1 MLLKRRDINLT
12 EGPIFKNVLLFAIPI
27 ILSGVL
33 QLLFNAADVIVVG
46 RFAGEAELAAVGSN
60 GPIINLIVN
69 IGIGLSVGANVLT
82 ARYIGER
89 DRERVHR
96 TVHTAVVLSII
107 SGLLAGFILFTFSG
121 ALLRILKTP
130 ADVFSGAAGY
140 LKAYAVG
147 MPASIIYNFGAAIL
161 RAKGDTARPLYFLII
176 AGFVNVFLNLIFVIG
191 AHMGALGVGIAT
203 AASQYVACALVVL
216 CLMHEE
222 GPVKLRLSK
231 LRLYKDETLSIVG
244 IGLPAGIQGSLFAI
258 SNMIVQS
265 SINSFDN
272 TALMAGNAA
281 AGNIEGFVY
290 ITMNAFYHTM
300 LTLAG
305 QNVGARK
312 FDRVDR
318 GLGVCAGTV
327 SGIGLLLGVLVVL
340 FDSALLSIYS
350 KDAEVIYYGSI
361 RFLYLALPYFV
372 CGIMETVLGAVRGLG
387 YSIAPMIMAILGAC
401 GFRILWIYTVFAK
414 YKTLGVLLICYV
426 ISWVL
431 TAAAHFITYL
441 VARKKVRRKY
451 KDA

>member
-1 MLLKRRDINLT
+1 MQLKRRDINLT

-46 RFAGEAELAAVGSN
+46 RFAGETELAAVGSN
-60 GPIINLIVN
+60 GPAINLIVN
-69 IGIGLSVGANVLT
+69 ICIGLSVGANVLT
-82 ARYIGER
+82 ARYIGQR
-89 DRERVHR
+89 DRERIHR
-96 TVHTAVVLSII
+96 TVHTAVLVSII
-107 SGLLAGFILFTFSG
+107 SGILAGLALFTLTG
-121 ALLRILKTP
+121 ALLRFLKTP
-130 ADVFSGAAGY
+130 MEVFSSAAGY

-147 MPASIIYNFGAAIL
+147 VPASVVYNFGAAIL

-176 AGFVNVFLNLIFVIG
+176 AGVVNVVLNLIFVIG
-191 AHMGALGVGIAT
+191 FHMGAMGVGIAT
-203 AASQYVACALVVL
+203 AASQFVAAILVVL

-231 LRLYKDETLSIVG
+231 LRMYKDEALSIIG
-244 IGLPAGIQGSLFAI
+244 IGLPAGIQGSLFSI

-265 SINSFDN
+265 SINSFNN

-281 AGNIEGFVY
+281 AANIEGFVY

-300 LTLAG
+300 LTFAG
-305 QNVGARK
+305 QNTGARK

-327 SGIGLLLGVLVVL
+327 SGIGILLGVLVVL

-350 KDAEVIYYGSI
+350 KDAEVIHYGSV
-361 RFLYLALPYFV
+361 RFLYLALPYFT
-372 CGIMETVLGAVRGLG
+372 CGLMETVLGAVRGLG
-387 YSIAPMIMAILGAC
+387 YSMAPMILAILGAC

-414 YKTLGVLLICYV
+414 YNTLSVLLTCYV

-431 TAAAHFITYL
+431 TTTAHFITFL
-441 VARKKVRRKY
+441 VIRKKVRRKY
-451 KDA
+451 QDA